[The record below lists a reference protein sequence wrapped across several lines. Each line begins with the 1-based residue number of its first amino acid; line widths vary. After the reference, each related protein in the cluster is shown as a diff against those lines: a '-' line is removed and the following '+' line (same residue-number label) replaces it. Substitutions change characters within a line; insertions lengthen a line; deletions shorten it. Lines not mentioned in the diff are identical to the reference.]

1 MHKHH
6 HSQQSREEKH
16 KHKHEHKHEHKH
28 HHSKHRHHSEH
39 KHRHHSKHHSDTE
52 KDKQQK
58 KKKKKQAEEEKV
70 EEELEEELA
79 SDDLSL
85 LVAAAERIQT
95 PYLRPDIFYSG
106 DSTPHGTGSASTG
119 RSSMEVL
126 QEPAAVPPDA
136 LRPRKGRS
144 KGRSKDTPAQ
154 SKQRRHKQ
162 ARSMYE
168 PDDAEARRRESH
180 ERVQSSLAAIRRIE
194 EQYMHKQI
202 V

>member
-52 KDKQQK
+52 KDKQQ

-194 EQYMHKQI
+194 EQYMRKQI